1 MNLRISIRRKILLT
15 FALFFVLSI
24 LVTTIGYY
32 RYHELNQKMNL
43 VETKDNLLNSI
54 LEARR
59 YEKNF
64 FITLNTEHLEQAI
77 SYAQTS
83 QEKFTKLIANYGQYA
98 QDKNLN
104 HHLETLKTYTNTLHE
119 LLQDAT
125 RKLASV
131 SKESA
136 HTLFSDWQD
145 QIRELGHKTIEGLE
159 GGLGQERQEVKR
171 LVRESRLYLFLFLGV
186 ILIIALVIFLF
197 LIVNVNRPL
206 KTIEGAIPKI
216 VQGDYRNLPQ
226 IRTGDEFERLVE
238 SLNTM
243 LQELNRRSEQ
253 LIQSEK
259 MAALGTLTSGVAH
272 ELNNPLNNISTSLQ
286 IILEEL
292 EDGDIQYQKQLLV
305 ETEGQVQRAQDIVK
319 ALLEFSRE
327 TEFSLVKVNFENLVR
342 KTLKLIQGD
351 IPSNVQID
359 IDVPKDIECTI
370 DARRIQQVLLNL
382 IINGIQAMEEHGG
395 KLSVQAYENEDGQ
408 GFSFHVRDTGK
419 GMELAEQSKI
429 FDPFYTTKDVGK
441 GSGLGLSVSK
451 GIIENHG
458 GHISVMSNPRQGTD
472 FTVYLPYAQS
482 SQEHP
487 AGPDNDGRS
496 YA

>member
-1 MNLRISIRRKILLT
+1 MKLRISIRRKILLT
-15 FALFFVLSI
+15 FALFFVFSI

-32 RYHELNQKMNL
+32 RYHLLNQKIHL
-43 VETKDNLLNSI
+43 VESKDNLLNSI
-54 LEARR
+54 LESRR

-64 FITLNTEHLEQAI
+64 FITLNTKHLVQAI
-77 SYAQTS
+77 SYAQAS
-83 QEKFTKLIANYGQYA
+83 EEKFTQLINNYGQYA

-104 HHLETLKTYTNTLHE
+104 QQLETLKTYKNALRD
-119 LLQDAT
+119 LLQDAN
-125 RKLASV
+125 K
-131 SKESA
+131 
-136 HTLFSDWQD
+136 TLVPSSEEKVHSLFTERQE
-145 QIRELGHKTIEGLE
+145 QIRDLGHKTIEGLE
-159 GGLGQERQEVKR
+159 GGLGQERQEIKR
-171 LVRESRLYLFLFLGV
+171 LVSESRLYLFLFLGV
-186 ILIIALVIFLF
+186 ILIIALVTFLF

-216 VQGDYRNLPQ
+216 IQGDYRNLPQ
-226 IRTGDEFERLVE
+226 IQTGDEFERLVE

-292 EDGDIQYQKQLLV
+292 DEGDVAYQKQLLE
-305 ETEGQVQRAQDIVK
+305 ETEGQVQRSQDIVK

-327 TEFSLVKVNFENLVR
+327 TEFSLVKVNFKNLVQ
-342 KTLKLIQGD
+342 KTLKLIQGE
-351 IPSNVQID
+351 IPPNVHID
-359 IDVPKDIECTI
+359 IDVQEDIECNI

-382 IINGIQAMEEHGG
+382 ILNGIQAMEEHGG
-395 KLSVQAYENEDGQ
+395 KLTVQVFESEDGQ

-419 GMELAEQSKI
+419 GIDPSEQSKI

-451 GIIENHG
+451 GIVESHG
-458 GHISVMSNPRQGTD
+458 GSIQVTSQPGQGTD
-472 FTVYLPYAQS
+472 FTIYLPY
-482 SQEHP
+482 
-487 AGPDNDGRS
+487 
-496 YA
+496 

>member
-1 MNLRISIRRKILLT
+1 MKLRISIRQKILFT

-24 LVTTIGYY
+24 LVTTLGYY
-32 RYHELNQKMNL
+32 RYHVLNQKIHL

-54 LEARR
+54 LESRR

-83 QEKFTKLIANYGQYA
+83 EEKFTRLIANYGQYA

-104 HHLETLKTYTNTLHE
+104 HQLETLKRYKNALHE

-125 RKLASV
+125 KNLDSAS
-131 SKESA
+131 EEEA
-136 HTLFSDWQD
+136 HTLFTERQE
-145 QIRELGHKTIEGLE
+145 QIRDFGHKTIEGLE
-159 GGLGQERQEVKR
+159 GGLGQERQEIKR

-186 ILIIALVIFLF
+186 ILIIALVTFLF

-216 VQGDYRNLPQ
+216 IQGDYRNLPQ
-226 IRTGDEFERLVE
+226 IQTGDEFERLVE

-243 LQELNRRSEQ
+243 LQELNKRSEQ

-272 ELNNPLNNISTSLQ
+272 ELNNPLNNLSTSLQ
-286 IILEEL
+286 ILLEEL
-292 EDGDIQYQKQLLV
+292 GENDIEYQRQLLT
-305 ETEGQVQRAQDIVK
+305 ETEGQVVRAQEIVK

-327 TEFSLVKVNFENLVR
+327 TEFTLVQVNFQNLVHN
-342 KTLKLIQGD
+342 TLRLIQGE
-351 IPSNVQID
+351 IPSNVQVT
-359 IDVPKDIECTI
+359 IDVPETIECRL

-382 IINGIQAMEEHGG
+382 ILNGIQAMERQGG
-395 KLSVQAYENEDGQ
+395 TLTIQARESEDKQ
-408 GFSFHVRDTGK
+408 EFFFHIRDTGN
-419 GMELAEQSKI
+419 GIDPAEQSKI

-451 GIIENHG
+451 GIVENHG
-458 GHISVMSNPRQGTD
+458 GTIHVCSESGQGTE
-472 FTVYLPYAQS
+472 FVVYLPCVHGADAQR
-482 SQEHP
+482 
-487 AGPDNDGRS
+487 A
-496 YA
+496 

>member
-1 MNLRISIRRKILLT
+1 LD
-15 FALFFVLSI
+15 
-24 LVTTIGYY
+24 
-32 RYHELNQKMNL
+32 
-43 VETKDNLLNSI
+43 TK
-54 LEARR
+54 
-59 YEKNF
+59 
-64 FITLNTEHLEQAI
+64 HLEQAI

-83 QEKFTKLIANYGQYA
+83 ENKFRQLIDDYGQYA

-104 HHLETLKTYTNTLHE
+104 RQIETLKTYKDALQQMKQDASE
-119 LLQDAT
+119 LLT
-125 RKLASV
+125 S
-131 SKESA
+131 SSEEPS
-136 HTLFSDWQD
+136 HTLFTKRQE
-145 QIRELGHKTIEGLE
+145 QIRDLGHKTIEGLE
-159 GGLGQERQEVKR
+159 RGLGQERQEVKR

-186 ILIIALVIFLF
+186 ILIIALVTFLF

-206 KTIEGAIPKI
+206 KTIEAAIPKI
-216 VQGDYRNLPQ
+216 IQGDYQNLPQ
-226 IRTGDEFERLVE
+226 IQTGDEFERLVE

-243 LQELNRRSEQ
+243 LHELNRRSEQ

-292 EDGDIQYQKQLLV
+292 DEGDIQYQKQLLV

-327 TEFSLVKVNFENLVR
+327 TEFSLVRVHFKNLVR
-342 KTLKLIQGD
+342 QTLKLIQGEV
-351 IPSNVQID
+351 PSNVQID
-359 IDVPKDIECTI
+359 IDIPEDIECNI

-382 IINGIQAMEEHGG
+382 IINGIQAMEGHGG
-395 KLSVQAYENEDGQ
+395 KLTVQAYESEGGQ

-419 GMELAEQSKI
+419 GMELTEQSKI

-458 GHISVMSNPRQGTD
+458 GHISVSSNPGQSTD

-482 SQEHP
+482 PQESL
-487 AGPDNDGRS
+487 AGPGNDGGS
-496 YA
+496 YP

>member
-1 MNLRISIRRKILLT
+1 
-15 FALFFVLSI
+15 
-24 LVTTIGYY
+24 IGYY
-32 RYHELNQKMNL
+32 RYHVLNQKMNL

-64 FITLNTEHLEQAI
+64 FITLDKDHLEQAI

-83 QEKFTKLIANYGQYA
+83 ENKFSQLIDNYGQYA

-104 HHLETLKTYTNTLHE
+104 HQFETLKIYKDA
-119 LLQDAT
+119 LQQLKQEAIA
-125 RKLASV
+125 KLTS
-131 SKESA
+131 SPEEPSDN
-136 HTLFSDWQD
+136 LFTEHQER
-145 QIRELGHKTIEGLE
+145 IRDSGHKTIEGLE
-159 GGLGQERQEVKR
+159 KGLGQERQEVKR
-171 LVRESRLYLFLFLGV
+171 LVHESRLYLFLFLGV
-186 ILIIALVIFLF
+186 ILIIALVTFLF
-197 LIVNVNRPL
+197 LIVNVNKPL

-216 VQGDYRNLPQ
+216 VQGDYRNLPE

-292 EDGDIQYQKQLLV
+292 EDGDVQYQKQLLV

-482 SQEHP
+482 TQTPS
-487 AGPDNDGRS
+487 AGPDNDGRG

>member
-1 MNLRISIRRKILLT
+1 MKLRISIRQKILVT

-24 LVTTIGYY
+24 LVTTLGYY
-32 RYHELNQKMNL
+32 RYHVLNQKIHL
-43 VETKDNLLNSI
+43 VEIKDNLLNSI

-83 QEKFTKLIANYGQYA
+83 QEKFTRLIAHYGQYA

-104 HHLETLKTYTNTLHE
+104 HQLETLKRYKNALQQ

-125 RKLASV
+125 KNLDAASD
-131 SKESA
+131 ESA
-136 HTLFSDWQD
+136 HTLFSERQE
-145 QIRELGHKTIEGLE
+145 QIRDLGHKTIEGLE
-159 GGLGQERQEVKR
+159 GGLGQERQEIKR

-186 ILIIALVIFLF
+186 ILVIALVIFLF

-216 VQGDYRNLPQ
+216 IQGDYRNLPE

-292 EDGDIQYQKQLLV
+292 DEGDIQYQKQLLT
-305 ETEGQVQRAQDIVK
+305 ETEGQVQRSQDIVK

-359 IDVPKDIECTI
+359 IDVSEDIECNI

-395 KLSVQAYENEDGQ
+395 TLTVQAYESEDGQ

-419 GMELAEQSKI
+419 GMELTEQSKI

-458 GHISVMSNPRQGTD
+458 GHISVMSNPGQGTD
-472 FTVYLPYAQS
+472 FTVYLPYA
-482 SQEHP
+482 P
-487 AGPDNDGRS
+487 AHNLSRT
-496 YA
+496 